1 MSALWSVTLVVHI
14 LAGVIALLAGLAA
27 IVTTKGGRR
36 HNQAGRLYV
45 RTMALVVVTAL
56 PLAAWTDNWF
66 LFSIA
71 IFSGYLVF
79 AGTRVIRRRR
89 AQLEAYTLTD
99 WLGHGTMLVAGTVM
113 IGAGSWQIA
122 SGTVGLAPVL
132 IVFGVIGGLLALG
145 TILESRQ
152 PAADRQPWFQQHIGF
167 MGGAYIATVTA
178 TITVNLTMVP
188 ALARWLGPTAVGT
201 PLIFYAFSRYRQRFG
216 QPPSAA
222 SGGQD
227 RDGDATKAPTSTPT
241 SSSDSSAGLD

>member
-1 MSALWSVTLVVHI
+1 MSALWSLTLVVHI

-45 RTMALVVVTAL
+45 RTMAIVVVTAL

-79 AGTRVIRRRR
+79 AGARVIQRRR
-89 AQLEAYTLTD
+89 AQLEAYTPTD
-99 WLGHGTMLVAGTVM
+99 WLGHGTMLVAGAAM
-113 IGAGSWQIA
+113 IGTGSWQIA

-145 TILESRQ
+145 AILESRR
-152 PAADRQPWFQQHIGF
+152 PAADCQPWFQQHIVF

-188 ALARWLGPTAVGT
+188 ALIRWLGPTAIGT
-201 PLIFYAFSRYRQRFG
+201 PLIFYAVSRYRQRFG
-216 QPPSAA
+216 RPPSAA
-222 SGGQD
+222 SGNRD
-227 RDGDATKAPTSTPT
+227 RGSEAAQSPP
-241 SSSDSSAGLD
+241 SSSDPPSGLD